1 MKKVS
6 LLSLSLLSAFTMNA
20 QNCSELFI
28 SEYVEGWSN
37 NKALEIYNPTANA
50 IDLSE
55 YMLIRYS
62 NGGTTTTTQNGI
74 QLTGTIAAYDAYVAV
89 IDKTDPNGT
98 GQDAPVWDDLQS
110 AADGFYCP
118 DYAAS
123 FAMYFNGDDAMVLA
137 KGIVSNIAGSAVV
150 DIFGKIGEDPG
161 TAWTDTAP
169 YNDGSGIE
177 LTKDHSLIR
186 KSTILVGVTDPNV
199 SEFNAL
205 MDYDSIP
212 AVYEVI
218 TATDT
223 TLYGNWA
230 SLGVHDCDCNTG
242 SVSEINEA
250 NVSIYPNPSNGSFS
264 VNGIENFQTVSV
276 INSLGQNVQTIE
288 NNTNS
293 VVNFTMNNRRGV
305 YFVKLTGTNGSVVTK
320 RVIIK

>member
-1 MKKVS
+1 MKKT
-6 LLSLSLLSAFTMNA
+6 LLVLTTFITSMTFA
-20 QNCSELFI
+20 QDCSDLFI

-37 NKALEIYNPTANA
+37 NKAIEIYNPTSSP

-74 QLTGTIAAYDAYVAV
+74 QLTGTIGAYDAYVAV

-118 DYAAS
+118 DYNAS

-150 DIFGKIGEDPG
+150 DVFGKIGEDPG

-169 YNDGSGIE
+169 YNDGTGIE

-199 SEFNAL
+199 TEFNAL
-205 MDYDSIP
+205 MEYDSIP
-212 AVYEVI
+212 PVYEVI

-242 SVSEINEA
+242 SVSEMNES
-250 NVSIYPNPSNGSFS
+250 NVSIYPNPSTGSFS
-264 VNGIENFQTVSV
+264 VKGIENFETVSV
-276 INSLGQNVQTIE
+276 INSLGQNVQTIK
-288 NNTNS
+288 NNTKS
-293 VVNFTMNNRRGV
+293 VVKFTMNNRRGV